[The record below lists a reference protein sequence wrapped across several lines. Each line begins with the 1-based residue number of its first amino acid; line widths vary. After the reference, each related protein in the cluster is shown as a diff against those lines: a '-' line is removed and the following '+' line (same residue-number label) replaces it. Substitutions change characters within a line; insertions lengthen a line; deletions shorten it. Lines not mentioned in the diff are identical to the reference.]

1 VPVSS
6 RVIALVVVGML
17 VAAGAGFAIGQS
29 SASGDE
35 SSGPAGVPEIDVP
48 AGVSDTPQLQTV
60 GAVPNLEEP
69 PQSSS
74 GGATASPDSTPSTS
88 APSETPSAEPAP
100 PTSQPEPQPEP
111 QPQPQPEPPPPPP
124 GEG

>member
-1 VPVSS
+1 MRVSS
-6 RVIALVVVGML
+6 RLIALVVGVL

-29 SASGDE
+29 AASDDE
-35 SSGPAGVPEIDVP
+35 SSDPAGVPGIEVP
-48 AGVSDTPQLQTV
+48 AAVSDTPQLKAV
-60 GAVPNLEEP
+60 GAVPNLKEP

-88 APSETPSAEPAP
+88 APSDTPSAEPAP
-100 PTSQPEPQPEP
+100 PTSQPEPQP